1 MDDLFREFWWLSFP
15 ASFMLLGAFRAW
27 LDHRARQDLMQT
39 LRKLAAD
46 GRDPPTTLLAQLR
59 R

>member
-15 ASFMLLGAFRAW
+15 LSFMLLGAFRAW
-27 LDHRARQDLMQT
+27 LEHRARRDLMQT
-39 LRKLAAD
+39 LRQLASE
-46 GRDPPTTLLAQLR
+46 GRDPPAALLAELR